1 MAQSAGVTALLL
13 CSMAFG
19 GARAEPPL
27 TAVFDSSNLPYSS
40 EQGESHGLNV
50 EIARLI
56 AEAADVDLEIRWI
69 DSERDGLLSQL
80 LAELDPADLV
90 FGVPIEPKIVEDEK
104 RIGGDVAYSLPFV
117 SARFVMVT
125 RQDMPDLRNFR
136 AAGLKPIGVQAATV
150 ASTRLWDEGYVR
162 EMMPSQ
168 EHVLTALAAG
178 DIDYAVLWNNVGW
191 LIEQNNAWR
200 ETLKIQDAAPE
211 TYGFSWDFAVALRL
225 EDRALLGRVNKAIER
240 LAKENVFVPVFEK
253 YHVPYYK
260 PKKHEELQTQ

>member
-1 MAQSAGVTALLL
+1 MAQSVGVTALLL
-13 CSMAFG
+13 CAMAFG

-40 EQGESHGLNV
+40 EQAESPGLNV

-56 AEAADVDLEIRWI
+56 AEAADVDLEFRWI
-69 DSERDGLLSQL
+69 NSEQEGLLSQL
-80 LAELDPADLV
+80 LAEVDSADLV
-90 FGVPIEPKIVEDEK
+90 VGVPIEPKIVEDEK
-104 RIGGDVAYSLPFV
+104 RIGGDVAYSLPFA

-125 RQDMPDLRNFR
+125 RQDMPDLENFR

-168 EHVLTALAAG
+168 EHVLAALAEG

-191 LIEQNNAWR
+191 LIEQNSAWR
-200 ETLKIQDAAPE
+200 KTLKIQGAAPE
-211 TYGFSWDFAVALRL
+211 AYGFSWDFAVALRL

-240 LAKENVFVPVFEK
+240 LAEENEFVPVFEK

-260 PKKHEELQTQ
+260 PKKP